1 MKTYNRLQA
10 AFPGTEIPA
19 NVVVKAADVN
29 STEIRNAI
37 GELERRAVATGLMQQ
52 PIIVDVNEA
61 GTVANVAVPIAGKG
75 NDGPS
80 NAALAAL
87 RDEIVPA
94 TIGAVPDTEVA
105 VGGFAAESK
114 DFNDYMKSVV
124 WFVFA
129 FVLGFAFLIL
139 LFAFRS
145 LVIAAKAIVL
155 NLLSVAAA
163 YGILVL
169 VFQHGWGKQLLGFES
184 TGGIVPVPPDL
195 PVRDPVRALDGLP
208 RVHPEPHQRGL
219 RPRRDHR
226 RRPCPTGSRR
236 PRASS
241 RAQRS

>member
-1 MKTYNRLQA
+1 
-10 AFPGTEIPA
+10 
-19 NVVVKAADVN
+19 
-29 STEIRNAI
+29 
-37 GELERRAVATGLMQQ
+37 MQQ
-52 PIIVDVNEA
+52 PILVDVNSDR
-61 GTVANVAVPIAGKG
+61 TVANVAIPIAGKG

-87 RDEIVPA
+87 RRDIVPE
-94 TIGAVPDTEVA
+94 TIGSVSDVEVA

-129 FVLGFAFLIL
+129 FVLGFAFLLL

-169 VFQHGWGKQLLGFES
+169 VFQHGWGKQCSAS
-184 TGGIVPVPPDL
+184 T
-195 PVRDPVRALDGLP
+195 
-208 RVHPEPHQRGL
+208 
-219 RPRRDHR
+219 RRE
-226 RRPCPTGSRR
+226 
-236 PRASS
+236 ASS
-241 RAQRS
+241 PSSRFSCS

>member
-1 MKTYNRLQA
+1 MRT
-10 AFPGTEIPA
+10 
-19 NVVVKAADVN
+19 
-29 STEIRNAI
+29 
-37 GELERRAVATGLMQQ
+37 
-52 PIIVDVNEA
+52 
-61 GTVANVAVPIAGKG
+61 VPIAGKG

-129 FVLGFAFLIL
+129 FVLGFAFLLL

-169 VFQHGWGKQLLGFES
+169 VFQYGWGALLGFES
-184 TGGIVPVPPDL
+184 TGGIVPFL
-195 PVRDPVRALDGLP
+195 PIFLFVILFGLSMDYHVFILS
-208 RVHPEPHQRGL
+208 RIREATTAG
-219 RPRRDHR
+219 RPRT
-226 RRPCPTGSRR
+226 RPYRAGSRR
-236 PRASS
+236 RRAS